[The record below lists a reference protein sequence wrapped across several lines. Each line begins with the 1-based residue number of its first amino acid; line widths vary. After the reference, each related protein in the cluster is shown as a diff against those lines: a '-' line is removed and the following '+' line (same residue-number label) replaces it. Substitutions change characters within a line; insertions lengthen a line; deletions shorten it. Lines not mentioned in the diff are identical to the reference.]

1 MSAKRPTKTGAHVES
16 VTASVAV
23 VETSSFDPDSSV
35 SLLSQV
41 QKMSHVAGK
50 ADRWV
55 VCYICRTRLDRT
67 CFSKEV
73 LDPDNPASEHP
84 RCKSCVNGAYSVVGG
99 PTLSQPVL
107 DSIAGLAH
115 PRAPSLTRTFPGTKL
130 HEARTGFPLREKQF
144 RGRERVSATY
154 RQLAHSRY
162 LMKNLTG
169 MAPQLEGQCFMPAI
183 TWAAGTVTVTAA
195 WFRSCV
201 THVSPKMLM
210 THIFPR
216 GYFLERVTK
225 ASAAGLF
232 RSGATGM
239 YIVLCTLKSGHRH
252 YIGYD
257 GWRGVIYEPLSN
269 DLVVLDGKDM
279 EDAKTGIHPIVQLR
293 EKLCVKDFRGVYQLW
308 KKTVA

>member
-1 MSAKRPTKTGAHVES
+1 M
-16 VTASVAV
+16 AV
-23 VETSSFDPDSSV
+23 VETFSFDPDSSV

-41 QKMSHVAGK
+41 QKMSHVVGK
-50 ADRWV
+50 AKRWV
-55 VCYICRTRLDRT
+55 VCYICAERLDRT
-67 CFSKEV
+67 SFRREM

-84 RCKSCVNGAYSVVGG
+84 RCKKCENGGHSVVGG
-99 PTLSQPVL
+99 PTLSQPLL

-115 PRAPSLTRTFPGTKL
+115 PRAPSLARTFPGTKL
-130 HEARTGFPLREKQF
+130 HEARMEFPLREKQF

-195 WFRSCV
+195 WFRSFA
-201 THVSPKMLM
+201 THVSPRMLM

-239 YIVLCTLKSGHRH
+239 YIILCTLESGHRH

-279 EDAKTGIHPIVQLR
+279 EDAKTGIHPIVQLCQ
-293 EKLCVKDFRGVYQLW
+293 KLCVKDFRGVYQLW